1 MKKLVLILGLLS
13 GLDAQTQAQTSFSLG
28 PKVGINVNSANYIA
42 DDRFASHSALTGTTS
57 FLPRFEAGL
66 LATINWGHWQLQP
79 AVLYAQKAFIFRVP
93 KAILSAR
100 TALTRP
106 LMSTRAT

>member
-28 PKVGINVNSANYIA
+28 PKVNSANYIA